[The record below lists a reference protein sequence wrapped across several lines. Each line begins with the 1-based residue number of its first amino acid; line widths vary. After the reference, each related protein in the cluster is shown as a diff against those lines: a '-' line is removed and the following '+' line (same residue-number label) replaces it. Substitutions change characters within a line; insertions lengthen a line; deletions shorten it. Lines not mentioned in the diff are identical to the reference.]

1 MKKTKQKLIILMLIL
16 SLSILGGG
24 CSNAPTP
31 EPSEPVPPSG
41 TETPEP
47 FAFKKDITL
56 LIPFEPGA
64 VGDTYA
70 RAFAQ
75 VAEKYIDKKVICENK
90 TGGSG
95 VVAVNYMLSQP
106 KDGHMIVYQSSAV
119 ESMIATGNVDGFD
132 EKTIE
137 PLCNLTGDYNTL
149 FVPGDSKFKSF
160 QDVLD
165 YAKAH
170 PKEIKWGGAQSMG
183 GHQLLL
189 LQIMQFADVDISYI
203 VYENGTAS
211 ILAALGKNIDVGS
224 CTSGSVVPYHES
236 GELRMVALTL
246 NERHPDFPDIPTLYE
261 HPGLELEKFGGALI
275 GCKYLFIDPNVPE
288 EAKIA
293 WDDLIAKVVKDPE
306 WIEFTEVRNQMN
318 DYFIPRDKCWDFFK
332 NKVQKYREIYEKV
345 K

>member
-1 MKKTKQKLIILMLIL
+1 MKKTIIMTLIL
-16 SLSILGGG
+16 SLLLAITG
-24 CSNAPTP
+24 CGKGTEQADPIQ
-31 EPSEPVPPSG
+31 PPSD
-41 TETPEP
+41 TEEP
-47 FAFKKDITL
+47 TAFEFTKDLTI

-75 VAEKYIDKKVICENK
+75 VAEKYVDKKVICENK

-106 KDGHMIVYQSSAV
+106 KDGHTIVYQSSAV
-119 ESMIATGNVDGFD
+119 ESMIATDNVDGFD
-132 EKTIE
+132 ETTIE

-149 FVPGDSKFKSF
+149 FVPGDSKFESF

-165 YAKAH
+165 YARAN
-170 PKEIKWGGAQSMG
+170 PNEIKWGGAQSMG

-189 LQIMQFADVDISYI
+189 LQIMEFADVDINYI

-224 CTSGSVVPYHES
+224 CTSGSVVPYHNS

-261 HPGLELEKFGGALI
+261 HSGLELEKFGGALI
-275 GCKYLFIDPNVPE
+275 GCKYLFIDPRVSE

-293 WDDLIAKVVKDPE
+293 WDDLIAKVIKDPE
-306 WIEFTEVRNQMN
+306 WIEFTEDRNQMN
-318 DYFIPRDKCWDFFK
+318 DYFIPRDECWDFFK
-332 NKVQKYREIYEKV
+332 NKVQKYREIYDKV